1 MNHIKN
7 WKHKTHTSP
16 PNFFTPRFLGFESRP
31 FFVDPAV
38 LLVAQRRNTKLNPS
52 PETSKI
58 MSQKVINLAF
68 FRNL

>member
-1 MNHIKN
+1 M
-7 WKHKTHTSP
+7 KHKSLTSP

-38 LLVAQRRNTKLNPS
+38 FLVAQRRKTKLNPS

-58 MSQKVINLAF
+58 MNFKDH
-68 FRNL
+68 